1 MISRLDPNDFDS
13 ILDIVNDAAE
23 AYRGMIPEDQ
33 WREPYMSTK
42 ELKEE
47 IESGIDF
54 YGWLEN
60 GVLVGVMGIQQVDEV
75 TLIRHAYVLA
85 KQQRRGIGDK
95 LLKYLISMA
104 QTPEIF
110 VGTWEAAYWAIRFY
124 EKHGFKLTSREETNK
139 LLRKYWNISE
149 RQIETSVVLRYR

>member
-23 AYRGMIPEDQ
+23 GYKGVIPEDQ

-60 GVLVGVMGIQQVDEV
+60 SVLVGVMGIQQVNEI

-85 KQQRRGIGDK
+85 KWQRKGIGGK
-95 LLKYLISMA
+95 LLKYLMGIA

-124 EKHGFKLTSREETNK
+124 EKNKFRLASREETDK

-149 RQIETSVVLRYR
+149 RQIETSVVLKFR

>member
-23 AYRGMIPEDQ
+23 AYRGVIPEDQ
-33 WREPYMSTK
+33 WREPYMSTE

-60 GVLVGVMGIQQVDEV
+60 GVLVGVMGIQQVDEI
-75 TLIRHAYVLA
+75 TLIRHAYVFA